1 MKLTFLK
8 SALALVLAGVCLTS
22 TGRAATTTY
31 SPADIILAFRAPA
44 DGVTSSVLINV
55 GQITQFTTS
64 GPAFTVASLG
74 ADLTSTFGNSWT
86 NGSANL
92 FWGASG
98 ITNNLPDDGNLTNGD
113 LNRTLYAT
121 KPTTPTGAV
130 QSAWLRN
137 LEGTQNTAA
146 SRILTYSN
154 AFNAKTVN
162 TVAPNGL
169 IQGNSV
175 TNSYNGQIGAGN
187 SFNYFGA
194 PKIEGNFG
202 AGADGTALDFFR
214 MQPGSGSGDYL
225 GRFTINSSGT
235 VTFTP
240 VPEPTAMVTL
250 FASLG
255 LISLRRR
262 RK

>member
-22 TGRAATTTY
+22 AGRAATTTY
-31 SPADIILAFRAPA
+31 SPGDIFLAFRAPG
-44 DGVTSSVLINV
+44 DGVTQSVLVNV

-64 GPAFTVASLG
+64 GPAFTVTTVG
-74 ADLTSTFGNSWT
+74 TDLTNVFGSSWT

-113 LNRTLYAT
+113 LNRTLYAS
-121 KPTTPTGAV
+121 KPTTPSGAV

-146 SRILTYSN
+146 SRILSYSN

-162 TVAPNGL
+162 TTVANGL
-169 IQGNSV
+169 IQANSA
-175 TNSYNGQIGAGN
+175 TNSYNGQIGTGN

-194 PKIEGNFG
+194 PKIEGNFA

-225 GRFTINSSGT
+225 GRFTINSSGA

-240 VPEPTAMVTL
+240 VPEPSAMITL

>member
-1 MKLTFLK
+1 MALLLT
-8 SALALVLAGVCLTS
+8 GVCLTQ
-22 TGRAATTTY
+22 TTRAATTTY
-31 SPADIILAFRAPA
+31 SPGDIFLAFRAPA
-44 DGVTSSVLINV
+44 DGVTQSVLINV
-55 GQITQFTTS
+55 GQITQFTTG
-64 GPAFTVASLG
+64 GPAFTVTNVG
-74 ADLTSTFGNSWT
+74 TDLTNTFGSFWT

-92 FWGASG
+92 LWGASG
-98 ITNNLPDDGNLTNGD
+98 ITNNLPDDGSLTNGD
-113 LNRTLYAT
+113 LNRTLYAS
-121 KPTTPTGAV
+121 KPTTPSGSV

-154 AFNAKTVN
+154 AFNNKTVN
-162 TVAPNGL
+162 TVAANGL
-169 IQGNSV
+169 IQANSA
-175 TNSYNGQIGAGN
+175 TNSYNGQIGTGN

-194 PKIEGNFG
+194 PKIEGNFA

-225 GRFTINSSGT
+225 GRFTINSSGA

-240 VPEPTAMVTL
+240 VPEPSAMVTL

-255 LISLRRR
+255 LLSLRRR